1 MNDGKRRSKYKE
13 RVVAILG
20 DQYGV
25 LSRAQAVKAGLS
37 SRAVDRRLASGTWKA
52 VLPGVYRVAGAPSS
66 WHQSVRSACLWA
78 GDDAFASHRTAAAL
92 WELDGSAPGEPEI
105 STTRRVRR
113 SGIAVH
119 FAAIPNC
126 DRGRVASI
134 PTTGVARTL
143 FDLGAVLR
151 REAVEAALDD
161 ALRRRLTSPGRLL
174 MRFEDLGG
182 KGRRGAAVLRSLLEE
197 RDPKTAPPE
206 SVLEARLIRV
216 LRRARLPEPTRQFQI
231 REAGR
236 LLARVDL
243 AYPDV
248 HLAIEADGYRYHSGR
263 VAWQRD
269 LERRNRL
276 TSRGWRVIHV
286 TWADITSGGKEIV
299 TEIRRAL
306 DEPGQLPLEEA
317 RRAAPAFFA
326 P

>member
-1 MNDGKRRSKYKE
+1 MTRS
-13 RVVAILG
+13 L
-20 DQYGV
+20 
-25 LSRAQAVKAGLS
+25 
-37 SRAVDRRLASGTWKA
+37 
-52 VLPGVYRVAGAPSS
+52 
-66 WHQSVRSACLWA
+66 
-78 GDDAFASHRTAAAL
+78 SHRTAAAL
-92 WELDGSAPGEPEI
+92 WELDSSAPGEPEI

-161 ALRRRLTSPGRLL
+161 ALRRRLTSLERLL

-197 RDPKTAPPE
+197 RDPKTAPSE
-206 SVLEARLIRV
+206 SVLEARLVRL
-216 LRRARLPEPTRQFQI
+216 LRRARLPEPTRQFEV
-231 REAGR
+231 REQGK
-236 LLARVDL
+236 LLARVDI

-286 TWADITSGGKEIV
+286 TWADITSGGPDIL
-299 TEIRRAL
+299 TEIRRVL
-306 DEPGQLPLEEA
+306 DEPGQLRLEEA
-317 RRAAPAFFA
+317 RRTAPVFFA
-326 P
+326 L